1 MQLESI
7 QLLIAEQIDLM
18 YLKLLAAKAQY
29 VEENTAPGK
38 TDFILYLELSGRC
51 ENQIYFLG
59 RVYVQNCC
67 WRRQRKYHLTKQ
79 AIFSPD
85 FVESRIVVCIRVQ
98 AFWNYK
104 PRKQVPLIV
113 LDQITDFRGS
123 LQLLKY
129 TISDLNFKGAVRGT
143 PVDDLHLFCQQV
155 S

>member
-1 MQLESI
+1 
-7 QLLIAEQIDLM
+7 M
-18 YLKLLAAKAQY
+18 YLKLFVAKAQH
-29 VEENTAPGK
+29 VGDNTAPGK
-38 TDFILYLELSGRC
+38 TDCILFLELSGRC

-98 AFWNYK
+98 EFWNYK
-104 PRKQVPLIV
+104 SRKQVPLIV
-113 LDQITDFRGS
+113 LDRGS

-129 TISDLNFKGAVRGT
+129 TISDLNFKGAVLGT
-143 PVDDLHLFCQQV
+143 PVNDLRLFCQQV
-155 S
+155 SCKA